1 MKNKS
6 FLTRFLSILLLLVNQ
21 FSIVLC
27 YEADFNDKM
36 MDCLSQLVANS
47 DNDPNIKSL
56 VSQILSACYSID
68 QHTLTAS
75 INKLD
80 PIKKAPLLKI
90 KVKLRKLY
98 CLD

>member
-1 MKNKS
+1 
-6 FLTRFLSILLLLVNQ
+6 
-21 FSIVLC
+21 
-27 YEADFNDKM
+27 